1 MSARILAG
9 RGAMFGTL
17 AAGILLAVVIAALLH
32 LMEPRAPLLLI
43 GVAVAVT
50 LGLLLFVSSRSAVL
64 LGLRWYAF
72 NGHLVIGLLGMAGV
86 AALGRILCALWWPT
100 DWLSLASFA
109 AVIALAYGAFAYFIF
124 MTKADREPVSSIL
137 ARRSAS

>member
-17 AAGILLAVVIAALLH
+17 AARILLAVVIAALLH

-50 LGLLLFVSSRSAVL
+50 LGLLPFVSSRSAVL
-64 LGLRWYAF
+64 LGPRWYAF

-86 AALGRILCALWWPT
+86 AALGRILCARPT

-109 AVIALAYGAFAYFIF
+109 AVIALAYGALAYFIF
-124 MTKADREPVSSIL
+124 MTRADREPVSSVL

>member
-1 MSARILAG
+1 MSASILAG

-17 AAGILLAVVIAALLH
+17 AAGMFLLAALIAAVLL
-32 LMEPRAPLLLI
+32 LKVPLAPLLLI

-50 LGLLLFVSSRSAVL
+50 LGLLLFVSSCSAVP
-64 LGLRWYAF
+64 
-72 NGHLVIGLLGMAGV
+72 
-86 AALGRILCALWWPT
+86 WWPT

-124 MTKADREPVSSIL
+124 MTKPDRELVSSVP